1 MGSFS
6 KISRER
12 LATCH
17 LNLQRLMNLS
27 VENSPIDF
35 IIACGYRNQED
46 QDKAY
51 AQGYSKVKWPNGKH
65 NKNPSCAVDIAPYV
79 NGMVVWD
86 DITLFHKLADHIK
99 GVAYALDIDVEWG
112 GDWKGFVD
120 FPHWQIKEK

>member
-1 MGSFS
+1 
-6 KISRER
+6 
-12 LATCH
+12 
-17 LNLQRLMNLS
+17 MNLS

-51 AQGYSKVKWPNGKH
+51 AQGYSKVKYPNGKH
-65 NKNPSCAVDIAPYV
+65 NKNPSLAVDIAPYV
-79 NGMVVWD
+79 NGAVIWD

-112 GDWKGFVD
+112 GDWKEFVD